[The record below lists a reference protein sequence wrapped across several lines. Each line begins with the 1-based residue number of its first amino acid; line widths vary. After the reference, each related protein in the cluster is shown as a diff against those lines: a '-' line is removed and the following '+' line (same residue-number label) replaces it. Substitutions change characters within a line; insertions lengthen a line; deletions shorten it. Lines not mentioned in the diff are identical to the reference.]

1 MEQKIMKSE
10 LFFLALPVLALVI
23 IGASFALPW
32 WTYESRA
39 QSGEN
44 IGITLEFKLT
54 EVKVTEL
61 TSINGTNTTTK
72 TISYSDRSLGNYTL
86 PGVSVNESLFMEN
99 DTKNYDDT
107 IRLYTTTMA
116 LTGIS
121 VAFIAVG
128 LLCHFLV
135 KKGKLKNKLRVIFV
149 LIAFLLSL
157 LTVLYFPL
165 AYPSAVE
172 KDNIEMGGSTYMHGV
187 IGSEKNTTR
196 IAGVTLIDKW
206 GPGSGWYAM
215 FTGMFVNLIYY
226 IAIRRQYIEQT
237 LDEKFRRKPVHETE
251 DRKQ

>member
-1 MEQKIMKSE
+1 MQQKIMKSE
-10 LFFLALPVLALVI
+10 LFFLALPILALVI
-23 IGASFALPW
+23 IGASFTLPW

-44 IGITLEFKLT
+44 VGIILEFKLT
-54 EVKVTEL
+54 ELKVTEL
-61 TSINGTNTTTK
+61 QYINETNSTTTR
-72 TISYSDRSLGNYTL
+72 TITYTDKSLGNYSL

-121 VAFIAVG
+121 LAFIAVC
-128 LLCHFLV
+128 LLSHFLV
-135 KKGKLKNKLRVIFV
+135 KKGKLKNKLRVILV
-149 LIAFLLSL
+149 LIAFLLSV

-172 KDNIEMGGSTYMHGV
+172 KDNIEMGGSTYIHGV

-206 GPGSGWYAM
+206 GLGSGWYAM
-215 FTGMFVNLIYY
+215 FTGMFVNLIYFVV
-226 IAIRRQYIEQT
+226 IRRQYIEQA
-237 LDEKFRRKPVHETE
+237 LDEKFRRKNSNVKH
-251 DRKQ
+251 